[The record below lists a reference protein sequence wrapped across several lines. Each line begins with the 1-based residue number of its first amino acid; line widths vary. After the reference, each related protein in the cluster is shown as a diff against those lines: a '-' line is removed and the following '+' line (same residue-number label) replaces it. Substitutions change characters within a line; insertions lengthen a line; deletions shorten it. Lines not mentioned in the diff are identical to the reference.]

1 MNVMLWLSLALSLFI
16 GGLLGVFFFG
26 GLWWTVQRIS
36 DSSSP
41 YLVLVASF
49 AVRMAVIMAGFY
61 LLLAWG
67 WQHMLIALAGLLIA
81 RTFLAYRAKPG
92 A

>member
-1 MNVMLWLSLALSLFI
+1 MNVMLWLSFALSLVI

-26 GLWWTVQRIS
+26 GLWWTVQRLS

-41 YLVLVASF
+41 YLLLLASF
-49 AVRMAVIMAGFY
+49 VVRMAVIMAGFY

-67 WQHMLIALAGLLIA
+67 WQHMLAALAGLLIA
-81 RTFLAYRAKPG
+81 RTFLAYRARPG